1 MFIFWST
8 QHTLALNRL
17 THKPRAHSGTRR
29 DCVGW
34 DGRLGHGV
42 SRRKLRLCRRRR
54 RRRRRRNNIGP
65 APRRRR
71 RRRRPR
77 RIVRNTIVVLGVDND
92 GCGDGSSH
100 SRLMAV
106 PPKDG
111 PLLDDFHRGRRDG
124 NGLVVTAYAAAALAH
139 VRILR
144 RNTQLARA
152 AGGVLESALS
162 LGARVMCF

>member
-1 MFIFWST
+1 
-8 QHTLALNRL
+8 
-17 THKPRAHSGTRR
+17 
-29 DCVGW
+29 
-34 DGRLGHGV
+34 
-42 SRRKLRLCRRRR
+42 
-54 RRRRRRNNIGP
+54 
-65 APRRRR
+65 
-71 RRRRPR
+71 
-77 RIVRNTIVVLGVDND
+77 
-92 GCGDGSSH
+92 
-100 SRLMAV
+100 MAV

-124 NGLVVTAYAAAALAH
+124 NGLVVTAYAAAAAAAPAAAAAALAH